1 MAILLG
7 IFSKLVFCHNLVFS
21 SSICSELKKKFSSA
35 SSGKLFLL
43 FFHQLDSQK
52 LYNYYIFQPEFV
64 PYIPA

>member
-21 SSICSELKKKFSSA
+21 SSICSELKKNSA
-35 SSGKLFLL
+35 QLLQGKLFLL

>member
-35 SSGKLFLL
+35 SSGEV
-43 FFHQLDSQK
+43 
-52 LYNYYIFQPEFV
+52 IFIVFSSVRQSKV
-64 PYIPA
+64 I